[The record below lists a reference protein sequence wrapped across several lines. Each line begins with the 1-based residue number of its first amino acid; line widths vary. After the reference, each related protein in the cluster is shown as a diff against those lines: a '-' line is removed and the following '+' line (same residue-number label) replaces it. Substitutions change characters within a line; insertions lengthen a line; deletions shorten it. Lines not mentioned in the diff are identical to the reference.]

1 MPRGTPDVARRGE
14 KTRFTRE
21 SAVEAGRKGNAARRA
36 NIPIRKCLK
45 NIASE
50 ALYGHPPLP
59 DNQLQPVAK
68 FFAIKVKEVTFA
80 HLAIFKQSV
89 EMAKGD
95 ASALNLVAAYAGEK
109 PTENVNIT
117 TGNHEALNDA
127 FEALQAGESE

>member
-1 MPRGTPDVARRGE
+1 MPRGNKNIAELG
-14 KTRFTRE
+14 KAHRFSSE
-21 SAVEAGRKGNAARRA
+21 NAVERGRKGNAVKRA

-59 DNQLQPVAK
+59 DSQLRPVAE
-68 FFAIKVKEVTFA
+68 FFGIKVPDVTFA

-95 ASALNLVAAYAGEK
+95 PSALNLVAAYAGEK
-109 PTENVNIT
+109 PSEKVEVQT
-117 TGNHEALNDA
+117 TSYDALNEAFDA
-127 FEALQAGESE
+127 LRDS

>member
-1 MPRGTPDVARRGE
+1 MPRGSKEIAERGK

-21 SAVEAGRKGNAARRA
+21 SAAINGRKGNAARIA
-36 NIPIRKCLK
+36 NIPVRKCLK
-45 NIASE
+45 NIAST

-59 DNQLQPVAK
+59 DEQLKQVAK
-68 FFAIKVKEVTFA
+68 FFDITTDEVTFA

-109 PTENVNIT
+109 PTENVSIT
-117 TGNHEALNDA
+117 TGSFDALNEA
-127 FEALQAGESE
+127 FEALKGEDAG